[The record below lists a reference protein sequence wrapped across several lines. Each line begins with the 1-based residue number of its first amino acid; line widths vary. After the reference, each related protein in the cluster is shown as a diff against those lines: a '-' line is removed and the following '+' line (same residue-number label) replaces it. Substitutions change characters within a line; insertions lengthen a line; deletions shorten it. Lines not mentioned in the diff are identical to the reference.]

1 MDGGGSG
8 GDFGERLSVKA
19 VVAGVALLY
28 AAALAAGVFDGPAPP
43 KRAPG
48 DGALA
53 VAAPAPGLCFR
64 GPRGEPV
71 DFSADRHC
79 GVRGAAAPRAVR

>member
-1 MDGGGSG
+1 MDGRAEMGG
-8 GDFGERLSVKA
+8 GDFGERPSVKA
-19 VVAGVALLY
+19 VVAGMALLY

-43 KRAPG
+43 KRPFGESVA
-48 DGALA
+48 
-53 VAAPAPGLCFR
+53 AAPAPGLCFR

-79 GVRGAAAPRAVR
+79 RGGGAAPHSTR